1 MKLARLKELLEAGTI
16 SQEEFDTLAKT
27 AEPDDTT
34 DNAEQTETTETET
47 PDTDEKQTEPVID
60 YDKLDKIIQA
70 RVDKVTAKLGKEKA
84 DLQRQ
89 LKRERE
95 ARLSDDELKQL
106 EMAEKEKALEER
118 EKALTDKMNREY
130 AQKSLREAGLDDGS
144 ETAFALVDFVMGAD
158 EAEIDC
164 KVKSFKE
171 LFNKAVTA
179 AVNKRF
185 KDSGYTPK
193 KSDTLNGGKNPYM
206 KDQFSL
212 TEQMQLEA
220 TNPEL
225 AKQLQ
230 AAAGIK

>member
-27 AEPDDTT
+27 AEPDDTA

-118 EKALTDKMNREY
+118 EKALTERQNREY

-158 EAEIDC
+158 ETEIDS

-185 KDSGYTPK
+185 KDNGYTPK
-193 KSDTLNGGKNPYM
+193 KSDNLNGGKNPYM

>member
-1 MKLARLKELLEAGTI
+1 MKLARLKELLAAGTI
-16 SQEEFDTLAKT
+16 TQEEFDTLSPN
-27 AEPDDTT
+27 AEPDDTP
-34 DNAEQTETTETET
+34 ETTEQPETTEPET
-47 PDTDEKQTEPVID
+47 TDTTDQTEPTID
-60 YDKLDKIIQA
+60 YEKLDKIIQA

-118 EKALTDKMNREY
+118 EKALTERQNREY

-158 EAEIDC
+158 ETEIDS

-185 KDSGYTPK
+185 KDNAYTPK
-193 KSDTLNGGKNPYM
+193 KSDNLNGGKNPFA
-206 KDQFSL
+206 KEQWNV
-212 TEQMQLEA
+212 TEQMRIAVEDPALAAQLE
-220 TNPEL
+220 
-225 AKQLQ
+225 K
-230 AAAGIK
+230 AAGNKQ

>member
-34 DNAEQTETTETET
+34 DNVEQTETTETET

-158 EAEIDC
+158 ETEIDC
-164 KVKSFKE
+164 KVKNFKE

-193 KSDTLNGGKNPYM
+193 KSDNLNGGKNPYM